1 MIDTKERLAEL
12 LGYYMPPIDR
22 NRCMPYLKGECNG
35 LCAECTVKF
44 LVDNG
49 VTINEWIPVGER
61 LPETEKRVLVAIT
74 RHSEYTGKDFH
85 LTTCAIYEDGNVNVE
100 DSCWMCEDGYYDEE
114 SDITY
119 VPKGWY
125 EFHEYGNIEE
135 DGIGLI
141 GWDNCLIDEVTHWM
155 PLPELPKGE

>member
-1 MIDTKERLAEL
+1 MNNIREKLIEL
-12 LGYYMPPIDR
+12 ISSVKVQTLSFLPPRPISEDYT
-22 NRCMPYLKGECNG
+22 PYFIETIADNLI
-35 LCAECTVKF
+35 A
-44 LVDNG
+44 NG
-49 VTINEWIPVGER
+49 VTVQKWIPVTER

-74 RHSEYTGKDFH
+74 RHSKYTGKDYY

-114 SDITY
+114 TDITY

-141 GWDNCLIDEVTHWM
+141 GCDNCLIDEVTHWM
-155 PLPELPKGE
+155 PLPDTPKGD